1 MAERNGDAL
10 VRVVTGFKPDERLV
24 QELGETLN
32 AKISVYDKILATQKY
47 LAGDI
52 SSFSFTGNM
61 LLIDTSFDTGDNFNG
76 FVRYFFYLI
85 IMV

>member
-1 MAERNGDAL
+1 MFRRL
-10 VRVVTGFKPDERLV
+10 TGVKPDEAVV
-24 QELGETLN
+24 QEQIESLDAKLN
-32 AKISVYDKILATQKY
+32 VYDKILATQKY